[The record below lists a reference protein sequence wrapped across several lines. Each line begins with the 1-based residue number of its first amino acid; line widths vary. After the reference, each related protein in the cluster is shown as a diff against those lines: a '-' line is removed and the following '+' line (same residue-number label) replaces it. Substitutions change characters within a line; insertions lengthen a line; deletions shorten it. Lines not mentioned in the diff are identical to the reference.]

1 MKYLQY
7 QVRDRFT
14 VTVKNKVWKH
24 GAYRLFTNVHGSKIK
39 KTSNWLITQATFA
52 EWKIYYPVKKTYN
65 LF

>member
-7 QVRDRFT
+7 QIRDRFT

-39 KTSNWLITQATFA
+39 KNIKLVNNSGHICGM
-52 EWKIYYPVKKTYN
+52 KN
-65 LF
+65 LLPCQKNI